1 MDFPPVVRHGNSDSP
16 EINRE
21 VNALNKPTKW
31 LVVVPLMISILGL
44 SACGGASGGDTGEV
58 DKKPQGE
65 KEPVSRSAPFPEWAD
80 QAVMYE
86 VNVRQYTK
94 EGTFRAFAEHL
105 PRLKELGVDILWLMP
120 IHPISE
126 VKRNGSLGSY
136 YAVRDYKAV
145 NPEFGTEEDFR
156 ALMKEA
162 HDLGFKVVLDW
173 VANHTGWD
181 HEWLGNPGWYTT
193 DEAGNVVQPPGTNWS
208 DVADLNFD
216 NSEMRAA
223 MLDAMEYWVEEFDVD
238 GYRCDYAGGVPAD
251 FWEEAR
257 MSLEQLKPVYMLAE
271 DDQQIKLLSYAFN
284 ANYGWQFYNLMNSIA
299 KGQGQNHEE
308 QVLRYVE
315 RLATGYPSGTY
326 PLHFTSNH
334 DENSWTGTEYERLG
348 EAVKPM
354 AVLTFTMPGMPLIYS
369 GQEAGLNKRLQ
380 FFEKDEIVWDDL
392 VLQDFY
398 RELIGLKHEHPA
410 LWNGKAGGTFERLES
425 EREPVLAFARKKEG
439 STVIVVMN
447 LSEEAIQ
454 GKIQTEP
461 LAGAYSSFPD
471 GAPVSLGAELTVE
484 LEPWEYLIY
493 TQAE

>member
-1 MDFPPVVRHGNSDSP
+1 M
-16 EINRE
+16 
-21 VNALNKPTKW
+21 LNKPMKW
-31 LVVVPLMISILGL
+31 FIAFPLVVSILGL
-44 SACGGASGGDTGEV
+44 SACGGISGGENGGEAA
-58 DKKPQGE
+58 KSQEGAKPAVRTA
-65 KEPVSRSAPFPEWAD
+65 PVPAWAD

-94 EGTFRAFAEHL
+94 DGTFRAFAEHL

-126 VKRNGSLGSY
+126 EKRNGSLGSY
-136 YAVRDYKAV
+136 YAVQDYKEI
-145 NPEFGTEEDFR
+145 NPEFGNKEDFR
-156 ALMKEA
+156 ALVERA
-162 HDLGFKVVLDW
+162 HNMGFKVVLDW

-181 HEWLGNPGWYTT
+181 HEWLAQPEWYTT

-208 DVADLNFD
+208 DVADLNYE

-223 MLDAMEYWVEEFDVD
+223 MLEAMTYWVEEFDID
-238 GYRCDYAGGVPAD
+238 GFRCDYASGVPTD

-257 MSLEQLKPVYMLAE
+257 MQLEEIKPVFMLAE

-299 KGQGQNHEE
+299 QEQGQSRVE
-308 QVLRYVE
+308 QVLRYGE
-315 RLATGYPSGTY
+315 RLSTGYPKGTY

-392 VLQDFY
+392 GMQDFY
-398 RELIGLKHEHPA
+398 QKLTELKHAHPA
-410 LWNGKAGGTFERLES
+410 LWNGEAGGSFERLDTGGD
-425 EREPVLAFARKKEG
+425 PVLAFARNKG
-439 STVIVVMN
+439 DSTVVVVVN
-447 LSEEAIQ
+447 LSSEAVQ
-454 GKIQTEP
+454 GKVRMGSFAGEYRSFTDGEGASAA
-461 LAGAYSSFPD
+461 LAAEQ
-471 GAPVSLGAELTVE
+471 PVT

-493 TQAE
+493 TQTE

>member
-1 MDFPPVVRHGNSDSP
+1 M
-16 EINRE
+16 
-21 VNALNKPTKW
+21 NKPMKW
-31 LVVVPLMISILGL
+31 FITFPLLVSILGL
-44 SACGGASGGDTGEV
+44 SACGGTPGGGNGEEAV
-58 DKKPQGE
+58 KPQEGT
-65 KEPVSRSAPFPEWAD
+65 EPAAVRTAPVPEWAD
-80 QAVMYE
+80 KAVMYE

-94 EGTFRAFAEHL
+94 DGTFRAFAEHL

-136 YAVRDYKAV
+136 YAVQDYKAV
-145 NPEFGTEEDFR
+145 NLEFGTEEDFR
-156 ALMKEA
+156 ALVKEA

-223 MLDAMEYWVEEFDVD
+223 MLDAMEYWVKEFDVD

-257 MSLEQLKPVYMLAE
+257 MALEQIKPVFMLAE

-299 KGQGQNHEE
+299 KEQGQSRVE
-308 QVLRYVE
+308 QVLRYGE
-315 RLATGYPSGTY
+315 RLSTGYPKGTY

-334 DENSWTGTEYERLG
+334 DENSWTGTEFERLSG
-348 EAVKPM
+348 AVKPM

-392 VLQDFY
+392 AMQDFY
-398 RELIGLKHEHPA
+398 QGLTELKHAHPA
-410 LWNGKAGGTFERLES
+410 LWNGEAGGSFERLDTGGD
-425 EREPVLAFARKKEG
+425 PVLAFARNKED
-439 STVIVVMN
+439 STVIVVAN
-447 LSEEAIQ
+447 LSSEAVE
-454 GKIQTEP
+454 GKVQTGSF
-461 LAGAYSSFPD
+461 AGEYSSFTDGD
-471 GAPVSLGAELTVE
+471 GAFVSLAAEQPVTLK
-484 LEPWEYLIY
+484 PWEYLIY
-493 TQAE
+493 THSE

>member
-1 MDFPPVVRHGNSDSP
+1 M
-16 EINRE
+16 
-21 VNALNKPTKW
+21 NKPKKW
-31 LVVVPLMISILGL
+31 LVAVPLMISILGL
-44 SACGGASGGDTGEV
+44 SACGGTSGGDTGEG

-65 KEPVSRSAPFPEWAD
+65 KEPISRSAPVPEWAD

-126 VKRNGSLGSY
+126 AKRNGSLGSY
-136 YAVRDYKAV
+136 YAVQDYKGI
-145 NPEFGTEEDFR
+145 NPEFGGEEDFR
-156 ALMKEA
+156 ALVEQA
-162 HDLGFKVVLDW
+162 HGMGFKVVLDW

-223 MLDAMEYWVEEFDVD
+223 MLDAMTYWVEEFDID
-238 GYRCDYAGGVPAD
+238 GFRCDYAGGVPAD

-257 MSLEQLKPVYMLAE
+257 KQLEQIKPVFMLAE

-299 KGQGQNHEE
+299 KGQGQNHAE
-308 QVLRYVE
+308 QVLRYGE

-334 DENSWTGTEYERLG
+334 DENSWTGTEFERLG
-348 EAVKPM
+348 EAVEPM

-392 VLQDFY
+392 GMQAFY
-398 RELIGLKHEHPA
+398 KKLTELKHIHPA
-410 LWNGKAGGTFERLES
+410 LWNGDAGGSFERLDTGGD
-425 EREPVLAFARKKEG
+425 PVLAFAREKGNSK
-439 STVIVVMN
+439 VIVVAN
-447 LSEEAIQ
+447 LSSEAVEDKVQIASF
-454 GKIQTEP
+454 
-461 LAGAYSSFPD
+461 AGEYSSFTD
-471 GAPVSLGAELTVE
+471 GASVALAAEQHVTLQ
-484 LEPWEYLIY
+484 PWEYLIY
-493 TQAE
+493 TSSE